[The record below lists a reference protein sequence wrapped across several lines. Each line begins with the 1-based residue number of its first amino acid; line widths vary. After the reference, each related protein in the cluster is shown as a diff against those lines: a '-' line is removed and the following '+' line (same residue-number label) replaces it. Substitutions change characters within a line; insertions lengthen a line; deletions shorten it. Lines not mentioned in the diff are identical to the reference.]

1 MFARKAALVFFMVFL
16 PSREASAALLELPT
30 TSARDGGMYATAA
43 IPRDPLTC
51 LATSPA
57 GLTELGGTVVS
68 GGLQAPLANFRYRSP
83 QGYDHLSSA
92 VPLAPNFGIS
102 TDRFAPWFFGIGA
115 YGNLGFATDFAADPA
130 NGMPSPIS
138 NELAVVKFAPTVAYR
153 VTPWL
158 GLGASVLPS
167 YGRQKARAPVP
178 VAAFGVTEGE
188 GVVPIKVY
196 ADGPGVAGQVGVLL
210 GPWHRFSLAVTYRT
224 RGKLWLSG
232 KARGG
237 ERKDKV
243 DVTYELPQAL
253 IAGLAYENQT
263 GLAVALQVRWTD
275 WTSLNHSDFDFSAFD
290 ALDRPISRH
299 TRSVVGLG
307 GGVEYVTEGGI
318 ALRACLFHEPR
329 AVAATDLWPALV
341 DASFTGFGAGFGYRA
356 GAYQID
362 FFTGASV
369 LGEKKSVVSEAGFP
383 GSYKAEGGYV
393 FGVEIS
399 RFWGKR

>member
-1 MFARKAALVFFMVFL
+1 M
-16 PSREASAALLELPT
+16 LELPT
-30 TSARDGGMYATAA
+30 TSARDGSMYATAA

-102 TDRFAPWFFGIGA
+102 TDRFAPWFFGLGA
-115 YGNLGFATDFAADPA
+115 YGNLGFATDFPADPA
-130 NGMPSPIS
+130 NGVPSPVA

-153 VTPWL
+153 ATPWL
-158 GLGASVLPS
+158 SVGGSVLPS
-167 YGRQKARAPVP
+167 YGRQKLRAPVP
-178 VAAFGVTEGE
+178 GAALGAGAGE
-188 GVVPIKVY
+188 EVLALEVR

-210 GPWHRFSLAVTYRT
+210 GPWRRFSLAAAYRT

-232 KARGG
+232 KARAG
-237 ERKDKV
+237 EMRDKV
-243 DVTYELPQAL
+243 QVTYELPQAL
-253 IAGLAYENQT
+253 IAGLVYEART
-263 GLAVALQVRWTD
+263 GLAVGVQVRWTD
-275 WTSLNHSDFDFSAFD
+275 WTSLNRSDFDFSAFD

-299 TRSVVGLG
+299 TRSVVALG
-307 GGVEYVTEGGI
+307 GGVEYLTNGGL

-329 AVAATDLWPALV
+329 AVAAADLWPALV
-341 DASFTGFGAGFGYRA
+341 DASFTGFGAGLGYRV
-356 GAYQID
+356 GPYRID
-362 FFTGASV
+362 FFTGASI

-399 RFWGKR
+399 RFWGRQ